1 MPSNDSGVT
10 ASLAHGISSSGT
22 ANSNIWLD
30 NTTVNPWQPAISTP
44 YISGGFYTNG
54 TIDLKNQEILTL
66 LEMYFEGKTLEEN
79 KQEFIDVI
87 MKMPFVNGNNIKAIQ
102 VFNKLKKI
110 FTLLAD

>member
-1 MPSNDSGVT
+1 MLPHNSAVT

-30 NTTVNPWQPAISTP
+30 NNTNTPWPPTISTP
-44 YISGGFYTNG
+44 NISGGFYTNG

-87 MKMPFVNGNNIKAIQ
+87 LKMPFVNGNNIKAIQ